1 MRYLLDTNIFLWSL
15 NDDPKLKSTIRKI
28 LEDPQNEIYTSVV
41 NGWEIS
47 IKHRIGK
54 LPLKT
59 TLAECFKRSD
69 FKILNISLDHI
80 LVLDKLP
87 PHHKDPFDRI
97 LIAQA
102 KQENLTLI
110 TSDEK
115 IFKYKQSL
123 RSKDLKISLIKA

>member
-15 NDDPKLKSTIRKI
+15 NDDHRLKDSIRKI
-28 LEDPQNEIYTSVV
+28 LEDPLHEIYVSVV

-47 IKHRIGK
+47 IKHRLGK

-59 TLAECFKRSD
+59 TLSECFRKSN
-69 FKILNISLDHI
+69 FKVLDINLGHI
-80 LVLDKLP
+80 LQLDKLP
-87 PHHKDPFDRI
+87 LHHKDPFDRM

-102 KQENLTLI
+102 KTENLTLI

-115 IFKYKQSL
+115 IWKYKFSM
-123 RSKDLKISLIKA
+123 IKA